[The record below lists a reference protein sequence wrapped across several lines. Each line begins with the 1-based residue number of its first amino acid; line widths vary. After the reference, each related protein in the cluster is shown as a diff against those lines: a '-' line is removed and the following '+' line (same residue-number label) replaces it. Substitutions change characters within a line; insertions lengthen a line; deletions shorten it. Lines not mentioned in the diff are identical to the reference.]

1 MAKVNFSNIPPLTEK
16 IFYRFKELIYSETGI
31 SMRDSKRI
39 LVSNRLRKRINALNL
54 TSYDEYYRFLTRTDE
69 GAKELPNFIDA
80 ISTNETYFYRGDNQF
95 EVLKKLILPE
105 LCQKKSKIRIWSAG
119 CSTGEE
125 PYSTCIVILETAGAH
140 WKGKVEVVAT
150 DINTEV
156 IEKAKEGIYSGRT
169 LKFVPKALMTRYFES
184 VGNEKFRVR
193 KMVREIVNFKC
204 HNLLKDEPPGFG
216 FNIIFCR
223 NVMIYFNK
231 STQKFIVDGS
241 FNKALARD
249 GYLFIGHSESLRGI
263 SEYFKYARIHKAPI
277 YVPTQKKSG
286 EEVK

>member
-1 MAKVNFSNIPPLTEK
+1 MANVNFSNIPPLTEK
-16 IFYRFKELIYSETGI
+16 IFHRFKELIYSETGI
-31 SMRDSKRI
+31 TMRDSKRI

-54 TSYDEYYRFLTRTDE
+54 TSYDEYYNFLTRTNE

-95 EVLKKLILPE
+95 EVLKKFILPE
-105 LCQKKSKIRIWSAG
+105 LFQKKSKIRIWSAG
-119 CSTGEE
+119 CSSGEE
-125 PYSTCIVILETAGAH
+125 PYSICIVILETAGTQ
-140 WKGKVEVVAT
+140 WKGIVEIVAT

-156 IEKAKEGIYSGRT
+156 IEKAKEGTYSGRT
-169 LKFVPKALMTRYFES
+169 LKFVPKTLMTRYFEG

-193 KMVREIVNFKC
+193 EAVKEIISFKC

-241 FNKALARD
+241 FNKALTHD
-249 GYLFIGHSESLRGI
+249 GYLFIGHSESLSGV
-263 SEYFKYARIHKAPI
+263 SEHFKYSRIHKAPI
-277 YVPTQKKSG
+277 YVRIQKKQG
-286 EEVK
+286 RE